1 MQFAGIKVQVAPLQS
16 QQLAAPQTGC
26 QLQQEELVVA
36 FFPRLNQ
43 EALDFLSRK
52 HLHFSRFF
60 GRQSAAVGWVA
71 LEQAILY
78 SLLQRTAAA
87 EMAVPHGT
95 VG

>member
-1 MQFAGIKVQVAPLQS
+1 MRFDA
-16 QQLAAPQTGC
+16 
-26 QLQQEELVVA
+26 LVFGSETVS
-36 FFPRLNQ
+36 FPFMRQICLVMCSSPVSKFRS
-43 EALDFLSRK
+43 L
-52 HLHFSRFF
+52 HHFSRFF

-87 EMAVPHGT
+87 EMAVPHGA